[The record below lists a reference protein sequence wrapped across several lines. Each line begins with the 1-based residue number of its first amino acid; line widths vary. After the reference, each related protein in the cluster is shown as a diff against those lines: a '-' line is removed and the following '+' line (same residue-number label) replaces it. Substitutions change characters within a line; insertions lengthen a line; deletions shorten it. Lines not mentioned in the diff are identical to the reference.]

1 MFVCCMG
8 KQELFHRGQT
18 IRQRK
23 VKTHQP
29 GKTRPLTDMPG
40 RKATRKDMMTLRAHL
55 MPEGD

>member
-1 MFVCCMG
+1 MFECGMG
-8 KQELFHRGQT
+8 KQELLHRGQT

-23 VKTHQP
+23 VKTQQP